1 MTLCTSQD
9 WHALLYKQYPLDAQA
24 GHHLHTNLWESLPRG
39 QVRRPSVS
47 STPNPLQGGTER
59 MRARLDRLHDAK
71 HSAGVHL
78 AARLRHLD
86 VDDVA

>member
-1 MTLCTSQD
+1 MHTSV
-9 WHALLYKQYPLDAQA
+9 
-24 GHHLHTNLWESLPRG
+24 WESLPRG
-39 QVRRPSVS
+39 QVRQPRVS
-47 STPNPLQGGTER
+47 STLDPLRGGTER

-71 HSAGVHL
+71 HGAGVHL